1 MKIAEAKVLQNTSR
15 NVIYTEIYYPPIAKN
30 FVYSGGI
37 LNDNRQ
43 SRYLH
48 LKFLLEQTV
57 VASNKILV
65 IDDTTVVRVK
75 VREMLPPGNFE
86 VLEAK
91 DGLEGLNFILQEKL
105 SLIMLD
111 FLLPKMSGW
120 EVFQKVQADPE
131 LRKIPLVIMSGR
143 KEEVTEKITEPF
155 EYFEFLGKPFDQKQ
169 LINAIKLAMTKAKL
183 PRPELV
189 PVGAA
194 SVKNGTVATSGV
206 TTATATPT
214 AANTAMPTA
223 ASNATPTAAN
233 TAMPTAASNAT
244 PTAGGASDAEISALN
259 EKIVKMQAEIDG
271 LKKQLTQVVTFIKQ
285 KIK

>member
-1 MKIAEAKVLQNTSR
+1 M
-15 NVIYTEIYYPPIAKN
+15 
-30 FVYSGGI
+30 
-37 LNDNRQ
+37 
-43 SRYLH
+43 
-48 LKFLLEQTV
+48 
-57 VASNKILV
+57 ASNKILV

-169 LINAIKLAMTKAKL
+169 LISAIKLAMTKAKQ

-194 SVKNGTVATSGV
+194 VSVKNGTVAISGV
-206 TTATATPT
+206 ATATVAVPSVANTATVGVPTAANTAIATPT
-214 AANTAMPTA
+214 AANTAI
-223 ASNATPTAAN
+223 ATP
-233 TAMPTAASNAT
+233 S
-244 PTAGGASDAEISALN
+244 AGGASNAEINALN
-259 EKIVKMQAEIDG
+259 EKMVKMQAEIDG